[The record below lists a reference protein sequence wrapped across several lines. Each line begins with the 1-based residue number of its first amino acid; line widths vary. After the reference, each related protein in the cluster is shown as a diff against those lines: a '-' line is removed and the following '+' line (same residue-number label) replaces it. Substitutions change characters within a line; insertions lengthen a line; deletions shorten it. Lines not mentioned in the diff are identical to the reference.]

1 MAKSDNQKLKL
12 LYIKKMLE
20 EKTDEN
26 HVISTQ
32 QIIDELAKYDIKA
45 ERKNKTVLS
54 TIRRIIGFG
63 FSLLL
68 LYAAIIL
75 FLAMGGPV

>member
-1 MAKSDNQKLKL
+1 MK
-12 LYIKKMLE
+12 I
-20 EKTDEN
+20 
-26 HVISTQ
+26 Q
-32 QIIDELAKYDIKA
+32 QITIPIHIKA

-54 TIRRIIGFG
+54 TIGRIIGFG